1 VKQWGNDTMR
11 EPVRLLVATRNPG
24 KLREYE
30 ELLAGLPVE
39 LTYLESEGI
48 DEDVD
53 ETGSSFAENAV
64 LKARQYAL
72 ISGLLTL
79 ADDSGLEVDALG
91 GEPGVHSARYAGP
104 GATDEDR
111 YRLLL
116 ERMRDVPQG
125 ERSARFR
132 CVIAVAEPGGET
144 YTAEGICEGVIG
156 YAPQGEFGFGYD
168 PVFYMPQ
175 RGKTMAQLPPEEK
188 NHVSHRARAAQAI
201 RPVLERL
208 SGGDHVSG
216 KG

>member
-1 VKQWGNDTMR
+1 VKQCENKTMR

-48 DEDVD
+48 AEDVE

-64 LKARQYAL
+64 LKARRYAL

-116 ERMRDVPQG
+116 DKMRDVPEG
-125 ERSARFR
+125 ERGARFR
-132 CVIAVAEPGGET
+132 CVIAVAEPEGET
-144 YTAEGICEGVIG
+144 YTVDGVCEGVIA
-156 YAPQGEFGFGYD
+156 YSPEGEFGFGYD
-168 PVFYMPQ
+168 PVFYMPE
-175 RGKTMAQLPPEEK
+175 RGRTMAQLPPEEK
-188 NHVSHRARAAQAI
+188 NLVSHRARAAQAI
-201 RPVLERL
+201 RPVLEGLIGR
-208 SGGDHVSG
+208 DHVSG
-216 KG
+216 QG

>member
-1 VKQWGNDTMR
+1 MR

-48 DEDVD
+48 AEDVE

-64 LKARQYAL
+64 LKARRYAL

-116 ERMRDVPQG
+116 DKMRDVPEG
-125 ERSARFR
+125 ERGARFR
-132 CVIAVAEPGGET
+132 CVIAVAEPEGET
-144 YTAEGICEGVIG
+144 YTVDGVCEGVIA
-156 YAPQGEFGFGYD
+156 YSPEGEFGFGYD
-168 PVFYMPQ
+168 PVFYMPE
-175 RGKTMAQLPPEEK
+175 RGRTMAQLPPEEK
-188 NHVSHRARAAQAI
+188 NLVSHRARAAQAI
-201 RPVLERL
+201 RPVLEGLIGR
-208 SGGDHVSG
+208 DHVSG
-216 KG
+216 QG

>member
-1 VKQWGNDTMR
+1 MH

-24 KLREYE
+24 KLSEYE

-48 DEDVD
+48 AEDVE

-64 LKARQYAL
+64 LKARRYAL

-116 ERMRDVPQG
+116 DRMRDVPPG

-132 CVIAVAEPGGET
+132 CVIAVAEPEGET
-144 YTAEGICEGVIG
+144 YTVDGVCEGVIA
-156 YAPQGEFGFGYD
+156 YSPEGEFGFGYD
-168 PVFYMPQ
+168 PVFYMPE

-188 NHVSHRARAAQAI
+188 NLVSHRARAAQAI
-201 RPVLERL
+201 RPVLESLIGR
-208 SGGDHVSG
+208 DHVSG
-216 KG
+216 QG